1 MEFNWLY
8 AIGVFVVGCVLGLMG
23 SAQTQAQAERQRE
36 RYKDWVASGRGW
48 GFGESEI
55 VPITRAEVVMGAL
68 CLAVVVG
75 FVAPALAG

>member
-1 MEFNWLY
+1 MY
-8 AIGVFVVGCVLGLMG
+8 AIGTFVFFAVMG
-23 SAQTQAQAERQRE
+23 TIGGAQTQAQAERQRE

-55 VPITRAEVVMGAL
+55 LPITRGDVVLGAL
-68 CLAVVVG
+68 CLAAVVG